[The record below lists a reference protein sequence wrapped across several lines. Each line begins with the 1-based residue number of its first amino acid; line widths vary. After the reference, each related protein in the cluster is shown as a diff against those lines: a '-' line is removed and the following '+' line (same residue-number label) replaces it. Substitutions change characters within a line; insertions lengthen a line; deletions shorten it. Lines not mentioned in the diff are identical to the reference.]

1 MFVDS
6 DAAQP
11 LYRRIASAL
20 QGSITSGQYPVGAV
34 LPTEIEISQA
44 SGVCRQT
51 VRDALR
57 ILSDSG
63 VVRRRRRVGTVV
75 IGRGPAASFVQPLRG
90 FEELLQYA
98 RNARLTVDHYG
109 PATGSRLARRLKLV
123 PAEWLRVE
131 GLRGPASRPVGLTT
145 ALIRRDCA
153 PSREALEAR
162 ANSFTEVI
170 EQASGIAA
178 SRIDQEITA
187 CALTRREAES
197 LAATAGAPAL
207 RTLRRYFDQRDTPYF
222 IADSVHPA
230 ERFIYTMS
238 FNRCGAQE

>member
-1 MFVDS
+1 VFVDS
-6 DAAQP
+6 DAGQP
-11 LYRRIASAL
+11 LYRRIASSL
-20 QGSITSGQYPVGAV
+20 QGSIASGQYPVGAV
-34 LPTEIEISQA
+34 LPTEIEISQ
-44 SGVCRQT
+44 SFGVCRQT

-57 ILSDSG
+57 ILSESG

-98 RNARLTVDHYG
+98 RNARLSVDQYG
-109 PATGSRLARRLKLV
+109 PATGSRLARRLRLD

-131 GLRGPASRPVGLTT
+131 GLRGPASRPVGFTT

-153 PSREALEAR
+153 PSREALVAR
-162 ANSFTEVI
+162 ASSVSEVI
-170 EQASGIAA
+170 EQTRGISA

-187 CALTRREAES
+187 CALTKRQADS

-207 RTLRRYFDQRDTPYF
+207 RMLRRYFDQRDIPYF
-222 IADSVHPA
+222 VAESVHPA

-238 FNRCGAQE
+238 FNRCGGQE